1 MIHYRS
7 FALLA
12 TILIFPRLLSAES
25 LLDSGYIPGVG
36 KVPYALTKAG
46 VEELAGGDTKT
57 DATATG
63 DQMIA
68 TGDSTNTGT
77 ESATDT
83 AQPAKLQLS
92 ISGPQ
97 PVPHGK
103 VYSRSENAGVVIAGQ
118 DSWYLEEFDS
128 LERPAMGTTWTSG
141 EISRQVSWLYY
152 DETQLVRTR
161 VDTAIT
167 GSTVTDY
174 DRSGHV
180 LSVVTGDADGNELT
194 SVRNTY
200 GEDGSITESIETAGK
215 TVKRTTYIYDKNAFL
230 IEKRGYTNGVLNIVT
245 RWKDEDNW
253 TETVYSKGRVVLVAT
268 YVDGVRQ
275 KETNAKKR

>member
-1 MIHYRS
+1 M
-7 FALLA
+7 
-12 TILIFPRLLSAES
+12 
-25 LLDSGYIPGVG
+25 
-36 KVPYALTKAG
+36 VPYALTKVNA
-46 VEELAGGDTKT
+46 EERAPGDP
-57 DATATG
+57 TA
-63 DQMIA
+63 
-68 TGDSTNTGT
+68 TGT
-77 ESATDT
+77 ESSAQNATDT
-83 AQPAKLQLS
+83 AQTTESAKVLLS
-92 ISGPQ
+92 LSGPQ

-128 LERPAMGTTWTSG
+128 LERPATGTTWTSG
-141 EISRQVSWLYY
+141 EISRQTSWLYY

-161 VDTAIT
+161 IETDAT

-194 SVRNTY
+194 STRNSY
-200 GEDGSITESIETAGK
+200 GDDGAITESIESAGK

-230 IEKRGYTNGVLNIVT
+230 IEKRGYSNGVLNIVT

-268 YVDGVRQ
+268 YVDGERQ